1 MTRTGVAWK
10 RAAEGKEADEKRRV
24 VYRDMALVFAE
35 LTKGLVVWQRG
46 LEGWMMKESQYINRW
61 RGEGVQIG
69 ELRRARADLLEVLA
83 ARTGGQ
89 APDAIRL
96 AIEGTNDPDTLR
108 RWLVAAS
115 TAGSYADFQ
124 AAMRQTG

>member
-1 MTRTGVAWK
+1 
-10 RAAEGKEADEKRRV
+10 
-24 VYRDMALVFAE
+24 
-35 LTKGLVVWQRG
+35 
-46 LEGWMMKESQYINRW
+46 MKESQYINRW

-83 ARTGGQ
+83 ARTGGP
-89 APDAIRL
+89 APEAIRL

-108 RWLVAAS
+108 RWLIAAS